1 VSSVRKARRAVRR
14 ALPTR
19 ESEFIAASLREE
31 TVGGALLLIA
41 AVVAVGWAS
50 SPLADSYNELR
61 NLVIGPGALHLD
73 LSLQEWAGDGLLA
86 IFFFVAGLE
95 LKRELVVGQLRQL
108 SEAVLPVVAALCG
121 MVVPA
126 LVYLAVAWQDP
137 SALRGWAV
145 PVATDIAFALA
156 VLAVIGSSLPTA
168 LRAFLL
174 TLAIVDDL
182 GAILVI
188 AVGYTSSIRLGSLA
202 AAAAGL
208 GVWAWLQH
216 RRVHNGWLLV
226 PLAVVVWALVHD
238 SGIHATIAGVA
249 LGLLTRVRP
258 DSDEDHSP
266 AERLE
271 HRVRPISA
279 GFAVPAFALLS
290 AGVPFGPGA
299 LSDAFRDPAAVAV
312 VVGLVVGKFV
322 GVLGGTWVTARL
334 TRAEL
339 SPDLGWPDVASV
351 ALLAGIGFTV
361 SLLIGDLAFADDVGR
376 AGSVKT
382 GVLLGSL
389 LSAALACLLLRIRQR
404 HYRRV
409 RNPVDG
415 AD

>member
-1 VSSVRKARRAVRR
+1 
-14 ALPTR
+14 
-19 ESEFIAASLREE
+19 
-31 TVGGALLLIA
+31 
-41 AVVAVGWAS
+41 
-50 SPLADSYNELR
+50 
-61 NLVIGPGALHLD
+61 
-73 LSLQEWAGDGLLA
+73 
-86 IFFFVAGLE
+86 
-95 LKRELVVGQLRQL
+95 
-108 SEAVLPVVAALCG
+108 
-121 MVVPA
+121 
-126 LVYLAVAWQDP
+126 
-137 SALRGWAV
+137 
-145 PVATDIAFALA
+145 VATDIAFALA
-156 VLAVIGSSLPTA
+156 VLAVIGSALPTA

-202 AAAAGL
+202 AAVAGL

-216 RRVHNGWLLV
+216 RRVHSGWLLV

-258 DSDEDHSP
+258 DADEDHSP

-279 GFAVPAFALLS
+279 GFAVPVFALLS
-290 AGVPFGPGA
+290 AGVPFGPAA

-312 VVGLVVGKFV
+312 VAGLVVGKFV
-322 GVLGGTWVTARL
+322 GVLGGTWITARL

-339 SPDLGWPDVASV
+339 SPDLGWPDVAAV

-361 SLLIGDLAFADDVGR
+361 SLLIGDLAFAADDTR

-382 GVLLGSL
+382 AVLVGSVLSAVLAGVLL
-389 LSAALACLLLRIRQR
+389 RVRQR

-409 RNPVDG
+409 RSPGDG